1 MRVRWLIPFLL
12 AVSPSG
18 AHAQF
23 APAPTAWFAGPSGR
37 STVPLH
43 RSIDQKLYL
52 TVMVNGEPLNL
63 FIDTGASTIVH
74 VDVIRRLGLPLTN
87 TEDEAIGLT
96 GVAGTRQLALI
107 DMVLGKTTISRY
119 QVSAIDLSVMRE
131 LHAKHGMPVFDGLI
145 GADLLAVLRAR
156 IDFDRL
162 VLEVRRP
169 DQETIDRIGLTRAA
183 GMSIPD

>member
-1 MRVRWLIPFLL
+1 MRWLVVLLL
-12 AVSPSG
+12 AGFASG
-18 AHAQF
+18 AHAQS
-23 APAPTAWFAGPSGR
+23 APPPTAWFAGPSGR
-37 STVPLH
+37 AAVPLH

-63 FIDTGASTIVH
+63 FVDTGATTILH
-74 VDVIRRLGLPLTN
+74 VDVIRRLGLSLTD

-96 GVAGTRQLALI
+96 GVAGTRQLALV
-107 DMVLGKTTISRY
+107 DMVIGKTTVTGY
-119 QVSAIDLSVMRE
+119 QVSVIDLTATRE
-131 LHAKHGMPVFDGLI
+131 LHAQHDMPVFDGLI

-169 DQETIDRIGLTRAA
+169 DQATIDRIGMARAT
-183 GMSIPD
+183 SE

>member
-1 MRVRWLIPFLL
+1 MYMRWLVLGLL
-12 AVSPSG
+12 AIAASG
-18 AHAQF
+18 AHAQSG
-23 APAPTAWFAGPSGR
+23 PAPTAWFSGPSGR

-52 TVMVNGEPLNL
+52 TVMVQSEPLNL
-63 FIDTGASTIVH
+63 FIDTGATTILDANVA
-74 VDVIRRLGLPLTN
+74 RRLGLPLAD

-96 GVAGTRQLALI
+96 GVAGRRQLALL
-107 DMVLGKTTISRY
+107 DMVIGKTAITGY
-119 QVSAIDLSVMRE
+119 QVSVIDLTATRD

-156 IDFDRL
+156 VDFDRL

-169 DQETIDRIGLTRAA
+169 DQATIKRIGLTPAE
-183 GMSIPD
+183 GTPQPD